1 MDISKKISDIGENF
15 VGFNI
20 TNGCAYV
27 QLNFPKT
34 WTFPS
39 EEYMREEYG
48 TEFVQ
53 KNGDETYF
61 YGDADNYEKV
71 FDAALYTIEM
81 NKSIEAKIALLQV
94 KVTELKEL
102 FADKDLEELKTL
114 QFVTTPPKSKAI
126 ADIKDIITK
135 SEISK
140 PKNKKKNTK
149 KEESKKDKPEKKE
162 EPVIVEEVKV
172 EDNNVSDRMSAVME
186 IVDGNE

>member
-149 KEESKKDKPEKKE
+149 KEEPKKEKPEKKE

-172 EDNNVSDRMSAVME
+172 EDNNMSDRMSAVME

>member
-94 KVTELKEL
+94 N
-102 FADKDLEELKTL
+102 KDLEELKTL

-149 KEESKKDKPEKKE
+149 KEEPKKEKPEKKE

-172 EDNNVSDRMSAVME
+172 EDNNMSDRMSAVME